1 MKFEIKFP
9 DTEQANEFATTL
21 KDKNLR
27 GVKVSQAEKEAQD
40 GSLDMA
46 EYMPL
51 IMLAV
56 KSGLATAVVTQ
67 VFGLLKGFFVE
78 NKKTSSNERIEMAKI
93 EAEAQKI
100 DFNIEC
106 NGKKLNFKLSKGSEA
121 EMQGIIETIA
131 TFEKDC

>member
-1 MKFEIKFP
+1 MKFEIKFT
-9 DTEQANEFATTL
+9 DTEQATEFANTL

-40 GSLDMA
+40 GSLDAA
-46 EYMPL
+46 EFMPL
-51 IMLAV
+51 IILAV

-67 VFGLLKGFFVE
+67 VFGLLKAFLVE

-93 EAEAQKI
+93 EAEAKKI

-131 TFEKDC
+131 GFEKDC